1 MKWGDAMA
9 DPKLLEHVTKTI
21 VERFHPRRII
31 LFGSHARGEA
41 RPDSDLDLFIEM
53 ESSRRPPERAIEVSF
68 VFGLRP
74 WPMDVVVYT
83 PDEVKRL
90 RRVRGTLLSII
101 EREGTVLYECA

>member
-1 MKWGDAMA
+1 MSLAAIDQN
-9 DPKLLEHVTKTI
+9 LLQKVTNTI

-31 LFGSHARGEA
+31 LFGSRARGEA
-41 RPDSDLDLFIEM
+41 RPDSDVDLFVEM
-53 ESSRRPPERAIEVSF
+53 ESTRRPPERAIEVSS

-74 WPMDVVVYT
+74 WPLDVVVYT

>member
-1 MKWGDAMA
+1 MA
-9 DPKLLEHVTKTI
+9 DPKLLKQVTQTI
-21 VERFHPRRII
+21 VERFQPRRII

-53 ESSRRPPERAIEVSF
+53 ESSRRPPERAIEVSS
-68 VFGLRP
+68 VFGLRS
-74 WPMDVVVYT
+74 WPLDVVVYT

-90 RRVRGTLLSII
+90 RRVRGTLLSTI